1 MQQLLGRADGISLR
15 DVLTHGK
22 FQGADNIYVHSCCS
36 DYRRC
41 QPGDVFIALVD
52 AEGDGHDHLDEAIK
66 RGAAAVVTERLMP
79 AAVPTC
85 IVPDSREAYGQ
96 LCQHL
101 AGLPHRHLELIGV
114 TGTYGKTVT
123 ALLMASVL
131 EAARRQAGILC
142 SLGYSD
148 SEVTTAADNATPPPA
163 DLARWL
169 ARMVVNGCSHGVV
182 EVSSEALATRR
193 LSGVGLD
200 AAILTNVRR

>member
-163 DLARWL
+163 DLA
-169 ARMVVNGCSHGVV
+169 
-182 EVSSEALATRR
+182 ALAGTHGRQR
-193 LSGVGLD
+193 LFARGGGSIERSAGHTSPVGRGAGCRHID
-200 AAILTNVRR
+200 QRAR